1 MYHVTFECT
10 SNQYSGPSVCY
21 GSHFAVSL
29 LTWFFFW
36 VYLHVHLFTG
46 HCGSASWL
54 AVDLGSQSSPYRVS
68 YTECVQFAAFKFI
81 FNCNQIF
88 VFIISCWTCFFYE
101 GFNFGSL
108 NVCKRK
114 CIKLVVRSFTVL
126 KTSVILLC
134 GLHILRV
141 TFRTQPLQLTR
152 KQHMTN
158 KWTRHILACKL
169 HPTVWYLIAA
179 IRVIS
184 N

>member
-1 MYHVTFECT
+1 MFIYLQDTVVLRPGWLLTLVVNLHHT
-10 SNQYSGPSVCY
+10 
-21 GSHFAVSL
+21 VSL
-29 LTWFFFW
+29 IQNAFSLPHLNSFSIAIR
-36 VYLHVHLFTG
+36 YLFSL
-46 HCGSASWL
+46 
-54 AVDLGSQSSPYRVS
+54 SPAGLV
-68 YTECVQFAAFKFI
+68 
-81 FNCNQIF
+81 
-88 VFIISCWTCFFYE
+88 FFYE